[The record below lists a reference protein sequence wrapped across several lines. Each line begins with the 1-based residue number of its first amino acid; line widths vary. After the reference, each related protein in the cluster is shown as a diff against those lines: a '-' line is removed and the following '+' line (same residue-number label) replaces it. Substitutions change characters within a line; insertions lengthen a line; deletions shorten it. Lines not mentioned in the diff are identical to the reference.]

1 MYGVLKM
8 AGCGLAAQEREAW
21 WGHLCGLC
29 TGLRKQFGQPA
40 RLATNSDAALVIALG
55 EAQAE
60 EPIPK
65 HNSFCVLHRPFTL
78 RVDDPSHPAVRYAS
92 GAAMLS
98 AADRLRDN
106 LQDDPGWMRGAR
118 RPVGWLAGHWREM
131 AEEYLAAL
139 GFQAGLV
146 EGQFQRQAAVEAQVG
161 GDFSVYSQPTE
172 LAVGA
177 VFAHTARM
185 QNRVRNYDPLFA
197 LGRGYGRIM
206 LLLDAYQD
214 YEQDALRRQFNPLA
228 AAFPDQDWR
237 QAAQDLFHQAHR
249 QLGEAVEALELP
261 NPVLLRHLL
270 LSQLGRTGH
279 RALGL
284 CHAAGAAGVTQG
296 RGGNLRAAFRPPINL
311 NPLPA
316 EEQPEDIPPEPGKK
330 RCCAGEECYFC
341 GDCCYYSSWTH
352 CHCGGCH
359 DCSDG
364 SDCICGN
371 CFDCSN
377 CDLSKCCDSSNC
389 DCSNCDCGNCC
400 DGCNCCDCNL

>member
-65 HNSFCVLHRPFTL
+65 QNSFCVLHRPFTL
-78 RVDDPSHPAVRYAS
+78 RVDDPSHPSVRYAA

-98 AADRLRDN
+98 AVDKLRDN

-139 GFQAGLV
+139 GFQTELV
-146 EGQFQRQAAVEAQVG
+146 EGQFRRQAEVEAQAG
-161 GDFSVYSQPTE
+161 GDFGDYSGPTE

-279 RALGL
+279 HALGL
-284 CHAAGAAGVTQG
+284 CKENVASSQLAKQ
-296 RGGNLRAAFRPPINL
+296 RGNLAAYLPPVNY
-311 NPLPA
+311 NPNPT
-316 EEQPEDIPPEPGKK
+316 EEQPKDPYREPDER
-330 RCCAGEECYFC
+330 RCCTTWECYLC
-341 GDCCYYSSWTH
+341 SDCCYH
-352 CHCGGCH
+352 CHWPLCDH
-359 DCSDG
+359 TECS
-364 SDCICGN
+364 N
-371 CFDCSN
+371 CCDCSN
-377 CDLSKCCDSSNC
+377 CDLSNCC
-389 DCSNCDCGNCC
+389 DCSNCDCGNGC
-400 DGCNCCDCNL
+400 DGCNCCDCNN